1 MSLKIIFQTFKKL
14 SAVSLILVLVLAS
27 LVGCGEAA
35 EKAPLPSAEPI
46 AAQSPSEE
54 NATHSSE
61 GAEPGNESSPDEGL
75 PAEPTNQGDLNNPD
89 QSDTASSPQNN
100 SAPQNAFAPQSDS
113 ELDGTVK
120 TTGTDSFVVSQSFT
134 MPSENSESSE
144 IMVAPAEG
152 SEDEVLITVHTTGD
166 TAYFIHTVKNGG
178 KNGDSDV
185 EKTDAGFGDIQE
197 KVSVNAKG
205 HYEDGDFWADSII
218 IYRFV

>member
-89 QSDTASSPQNN
+89 QSDTAS
-100 SAPQNAFAPQSDS
+100 APQNAFAPQSDS

-152 SEDEVLITVHTTGD
+152 SEDEVLITVHTPGD